1 MNDIQTK
8 IWEKEISKLTK
19 RLNKS
24 KLEEYKDIIM
34 ATSGVDDDLKQEY
47 VQKCDEAIN
56 KINNINADKV
66 KTGEKT
72 KHSKLNKKAILA
84 ALGVATVITVAGIHC
99 HSCSGP
105 KSPATKTEAPTNPS
119 IKPPLFKIPVPVDQ
133 NNNNN
138 NKADKEIKDTL
149 NFDTENTE
157 VLVNNINNFISESIA
172 NGLELDAE
180 NLENDVESFI
190 DFYLALNIEEIGPG
204 YLAKFYQNDNKS
216 YLDMFNNFTRWAMEI
231 TDEAMMSS
239 KKDNTVFDV
248 TKLVSN
254 KNEAAIL
261 QEAFNLLAT
270 QHDNG
275 LAGDKEALQQ
285 TTTEFRSL
293 LDDTLLNESSDSY
306 SAPFKVILAYSA
318 MNFDTLLQN
327 YADIS
332 LLDDDTR
339 KVLYEDAAIRECM
352 ILRDSINEGK
362 KYSND
367 DLLLLINTSE
377 KSQSAVS
384 MALQLEKKIDQM
396 VMIINTTDVDYSSEL
411 SVNEVIDELVE
422 EIDLSNYKPNQEYTE
437 YNDLTYEINHPTIT
451 VPEDSITVKDEETDK
466 EIFIEKEEIDKYV
479 PETENKTP
487 EQIKDEYEQ
496 KVEEK
501 VEEELK
507 DDKTFEDNNGN
518 VLEEGED
525 AVDYAAEYSKGYTAG
540 SAQGAK
546 DGNAL
551 VTKNDKTTG
560 SEGYVAGY
568 AQGYNESYEEAAKA
582 RKDIVLDPIEIKPI
596 EDAPIVIMP
605 IEEKPVEIIAYE
617 TQPAAEVKKEVETT
631 TVVEEKTTKKVEETK
646 TEKETTT
653 EKVAEEETTKN
664 TSNEIKSSQM
674 SYEELYQIYYD
685 ILYGSET
692 NTIEQGYAK
701 TK

>member
-1 MNDIQTK
+1 MNDIQIK
-8 IWEKEISKLTK
+8 IWEKDINKYIK

-24 KLEEYKDIIM
+24 KLEEYKNVIM
-34 ATSGVDDDLKQEY
+34 ATSGIDENLKQEY
-47 VQKCDEAIN
+47 VQKCDEAIE
-56 KINNINADKV
+56 KIDNINADKV

-72 KHSKLNKKAILA
+72 KHSKINKKAILA
-84 ALGVATVITVAGIHC
+84 ALGLATVITVAGIHC

-105 KSPATKTEAPTNPS
+105 KSPATKTEAPTNPA
-119 IKPPLFKIPVPVDQ
+119 IKPPLFKVPVPVDQ
-133 NNNNN
+133 NN
-138 NKADKEIKDTL
+138 KTDKEIKDTL

-157 VLVNNINNFISESIA
+157 VLVNNIDNFISESMA
-172 NGLELDAE
+172 NGLNLDAE

-190 DFYLALNIEEIGPG
+190 DFYLALNIEEVGPG

-216 YLDMFNNFTRWAMEI
+216 YLDMFNNFTRWSMEI

-275 LAGDKEALQQ
+275 LSGDKEALKQ

-293 LDDTLLNESSDSY
+293 LDDTLFNESSASY
-306 SAPFKVILAYSA
+306 SAPFKVMLAYSA

-339 KVLYEDAAIRECM
+339 KMLYEDAAIRECM
-352 ILRDSINEGK
+352 ILRDSINEGN

-396 VMIINTTDVDYSSEL
+396 VMIINTTDVDYSNEL

-422 EIDLSNYKPNQEYTE
+422 KIDLSNYKPNQEYTE
-437 YNDLTYEINHPTIT
+437 YNDLTYEINHPTVV
-451 VPEDSITVKDEETDK
+451 VPEDSITVKDEETGK

-551 VTKNDKTTG
+551 ATKNDKTTG

-596 EDAPIVIMP
+596 DDAPIVIMP
-605 IEEKPVEIIAYE
+605 IEEKPVEIITHK
-617 TQPAAEVKKEVETT
+617 TQPVTEDKKEVETT
-631 TVVEEKTTKKVEETK
+631 TVVEEETTKKVEETK
-646 TEKETTT
+646 T
-653 EKVAEEETTKN
+653 EEETTKN

-674 SYEELYQIYYD
+674 SYEELYQIYYN